1 MVNKRKRKKS
11 RAAIQK
17 VAVSLN
23 PQYFRGL
30 PEALMILPPPKTLNE
45 TYFIWQ
51 QQADSG
57 DFIVFFK
64 TRWQDREYMS
74 ISAPEPGKSSTVFSV
89 MPESVFPDPSDFM
102 DKLGYDIPWE
112 KIIDIDWDV
121 FKRFVITASETSI
134 HGLLEQTSKDNVDK
148 PLLFSGSLL
157 WLSRELRSS
166 VFAAGNFDANIEEHL
181 SILLKT

>member
-1 MVNKRKRKKS
+1 MEKKRKHKKS

-74 ISAPEPGKSSTVFSV
+74 ISAPHPGRSATVFSV
-89 MPESVFPDPSDFM
+89 MPESAFSDRSEFM
-102 DKLGYDIPWE
+102 DTLGYDIPWE

-134 HGLLEQTSKDNVDK
+134 HGLLEHTSENDVDL

-157 WLSRELRSS
+157 WLPRELRCS
-166 VFAAGNFDANIEEHL
+166 VFAVGNFDANIEEHL
-181 SILLKT
+181 SILLKS

>member
-1 MVNKRKRKKS
+1 MVKKRKPKKS
-11 RAAIQK
+11 RAAIQR

-64 TRWQDREYMS
+64 TRWRDREYMS
-74 ISAPEPGKSSTVFSV
+74 ISSPHPGRSPTVFSV
-89 MPESVFPDPSDFM
+89 MPESVFSDRSEFM

-121 FKRFVITASETSI
+121 FKRFVITASEKSI
-134 HGLLEQTSKDNVDK
+134 HGLLDQTSEDDVDT

-166 VFAAGNFDANIEEHL
+166 VFAVGNFDADIEEHL
-181 SILLKT
+181 SILLKS

>member
-1 MVNKRKRKKS
+1 MGQKRKPKKS

-30 PEALMILPPPKTLNE
+30 PDALMSLPPPKTLNQ
-45 TYFIWQ
+45 TYFIYQ

-64 TRWQDREYMS
+64 TRWHDREYMS
-74 ISAPEPGKSSTVFSV
+74 ISAPEPGKSATVFSV
-89 MPESVFPDPSDFM
+89 MPESAFSDRSEFM
-102 DKLGYDIPWE
+102 DTLGYDIPWE
-112 KIIDIDWDV
+112 KIIDIEWAV
-121 FKRFVITASETSI
+121 FKRFVITASERSI
-134 HGLLEQTSKDNVDK
+134 HGLLAHTSENDVNL

-166 VFAAGNFDANIEEHL
+166 VLAVGNFDTSIEEHL
-181 SILLKT
+181 SLLLKT

>member
-1 MVNKRKRKKS
+1 MVKKRKQKKS

-30 PEALMILPPPKTLNE
+30 PDALRSLPPPKTLNE

-64 TRWQDREYMS
+64 TRWHDREYMS
-74 ISAPEPGKSSTVFSV
+74 ISAPHPGRSATVFSV
-89 MPESVFPDPSDFM
+89 MPESAFSDRSEFM
-102 DKLGYDIPWE
+102 DKLGYDIAWDR
-112 KIIDIDWDV
+112 IIDIDWNV
-121 FKRFVITASETSI
+121 FKRFVIKASERSI
-134 HGLLEQTSKDNVDK
+134 HGLLEQTSENNVNL

-166 VFAAGNFDANIEEHL
+166 VLAVGNFDPDIEEHL
-181 SILLKT
+181 ALLLKS